1 MSTSK
6 FILSVLGAAAAGVV
20 IGSVV
25 SSGKGGEL
33 AARIKDLASDW
44 LGKKAAEGREV
55 IGSSETAEQR
65 AEFDQANAPGQL

>member
-25 SSGKGGEL
+25 SSGKGGAL
-33 AARIKDLASDW
+33 AERIKNLASDW
-44 LGKKAAEGREV
+44 LGKKGAQGSEAMEG
-55 IGSSETAEQR
+55 SETAQQR
-65 AEFDQANAPGQL
+65 AEFDQANAPGQV

>member
-33 AARIKDLASDW
+33 AERIKNLASDW
-44 LGKKAAEGREV
+44 LGKKAAEGSDAM
-55 IGSSETAEQR
+55 GGSETAEQR
-65 AEFDQANAPGQL
+65 AEFDQANTPGHV